1 MSVPHVR
8 QNIYLLFV
16 KAQRAFAAEA
26 AEILERG
33 IFRMGTIALEEAER
47 ISDLTV
53 FGFGMGLTFVGLIC
67 IILICMIMGKLCSS
81 LIKEEPKKAEAP
93 LQSAKPAQIANKG
106 ELAAAVAAAVAE
118 ENGTDVSG
126 IKILSIKQL

>member
-1 MSVPHVR
+1 
-8 QNIYLLFV
+8 
-16 KAQRAFAAEA
+16 
-26 AEILERG
+26 
-33 IFRMGTIALEEAER
+33 MGTIALEEAER